1 VEKPS
6 EPIRI
11 LIADD
16 HPIFRFGMRTLLTAL
31 PDFTVV
37 GEAVTG
43 EEAVQLTNELLP
55 DLVLMDINMPGF
67 NGIEATTRIREQQ
80 PHTAILIVT
89 MLDDESVFSAMRA
102 GARGYLL
109 KGAEPTETLRAIR
122 AVASGEAIFSP
133 GVAQRLVDYF
143 AHPLVTP
150 ARQTAFAEL
159 SEREREVLT
168 LIAQGLTNA
177 AIAERLVLSPKTVR
191 NYISEILSKL
201 QVANRVQAILRAK
214 EAGLG

>member
-1 VEKPS
+1 MEPS
-6 EPIRI
+6 AEPIRI

-16 HPIFRFGMRTLLTAL
+16 HPIFRFGMRTLLSAL
-31 PDFTVV
+31 PEFSVV

-43 EEAVQLTNELLP
+43 EEAIRLTGELLP
-55 DLVLMDINMPGF
+55 DLVLMDINMPGI
-67 NGIEATTRIREQQ
+67 NGIEATARIREQQ
-80 PHTAILIVT
+80 SRTEILIVT
-89 MLDDESVFSAMRA
+89 MLDDESIFSAMRA

-109 KGAEPTETLRAIR
+109 KGAEPAETLRAIR

-133 GVAQRLVDYF
+133 GVAQRLLDYF
-143 AHPLVTP
+143 AHPPVTP
-150 ARQTAFAEL
+150 AHRTTFADL

-191 NYISEILSKL
+191 NYISEIFSKL
-201 QVANRVQAILRAK
+201 QVANRVQAILRAR
-214 EAGLG
+214 EVGLG